1 MKVDMFVGRENELSF
16 LNDVLTRKRPGPAQ
30 LILVYGRRRVGK
42 TSLLRK
48 WTAQAKIPF
57 TFFSAEKEPAA
68 LQRRKLYAA
77 VLGVEVAQSPIFSR
91 WVDTWESI
99 AKVIGD
105 QRHILVF
112 DEFPYATESDPA
124 LLSSLQNAWD
134 QSLKSSN
141 IILVL
146 CGSQIH
152 TMEMLMSHQS
162 PLFGRMTGQW
172 HLLPLPY
179 SSLKQFFPGRSA
191 EERVATYAMVGG
203 VPAYIEWLDPDQSL
217 VENIRQVVLS
227 PGSMFVA
234 EPMFLLYD
242 EMRDPHVYLAIIEAI
257 GEGAHTLHDIAERSL
272 IDSAHLSAYLARL
285 QELALVERRLPALV
299 PKMRTHVS
307 RMGRYHLQDAYFR
320 FYFRFLAPYRNS
332 IPFDPNPVLAQIQD
346 GLRAFVGQTAF
357 EELSRE
363 WTARQSRGGGP
374 LFETETVGSHWSS
387 KVQVDLVA
395 INWHTK
401 DILLGE
407 CKWTESRID
416 RQIVR
421 DLIDNKTPATLKE
434 LPDEGK
440 GWKVHHIFFARNG
453 FTPAASAQIQAQAA
467 QAIDL
472 ITLDNDFENLTSP
485 G

>member
-1 MKVDMFVGRENELSF
+1 MFIGRENEISF
-16 LNDVLTRKRPGPAQ
+16 LNEVLTRKHPGPGQ
-30 LILVYGRRRVGK
+30 LILIYGRRRVGK
-42 TSLLRK
+42 TSLLRN
-48 WTAQAKIPF
+48 WTAQAGIPF

-77 VLGVEVAQSPIFSR
+77 VLGVGVSQSPVFSS
-91 WVDTWESI
+91 WVDTWEAI

-105 QRHILVF
+105 QRRILVF
-112 DEFPYATESDPA
+112 DEFPYAAETDPA
-124 LLSSLQNAWD
+124 LLSSLQNTWD
-134 QSLKSSN
+134 QSLQSSN

-179 SSLKQFFPGRSA
+179 SSLMQFLPGWSA

-203 VPAYIEWLDPDQSL
+203 VPAYLEWLDPDQSL
-217 VENIRQVVLS
+217 VQNIRRVVLS
-227 PGSMFVA
+227 PGGMFVA
-234 EPMFLLYD
+234 EPMFLLND
-242 EMRDPHVYLAIIEAI
+242 ELRDPHVYLAIIEAI
-257 GEGAHTLHDIAERSL
+257 GEGAHTLRDIAERSL

-299 PKMRTHVS
+299 PRARAHVS
-307 RMGRYHLQDAYFR
+307 RMGRSHLQDAYFR
-320 FYFRFLAPYRNS
+320 FYFRFLAPHRSS
-332 IPFDPNPVLAQIQD
+332 IPFDPVPVLAQIQD

-357 EELSRE
+357 EELARE
-363 WTARQSRGGGP
+363 WARRESRARGIP
-374 LFETETVGSHWSS
+374 FEAEVVGSHWSS

-395 INWHTK
+395 VNWHTK

-416 RQIVR
+416 RQVVR
-421 DLIDNKTPATLKE
+421 DLVESKTPATLKE

-453 FTPAASAQIQAQAA
+453 FTPAAGAEIQAHAG

-472 ITLDNDFENLTSP
+472 KTLDLDLQ